1 MWPWNEGSAEFVVDG
16 LGSRERVIVLVTDAV
31 AVLVEE
37 AAGVPEAEFVV
48 LGEDDGSG
56 EDVTDEVF
64 VREADLVTDAVKELD
79 LVFVVLGCA
88 VCDGGVEL
96 DPEAALVRD
105 ASLVSETVGVPV
117 REGLDEGKA
126 VGEINGVRDLVAE
139 NDLDP
144 EGEAALDW
152 DGTLVKLI
160 LVVGV
165 LVGVTEGDDEYCKPW
180 QTPSTYSTE
189 PAAYSRPVTSE

>member
-1 MWPWNEGSAEFVVDG
+1 MADG
-16 LGSRERVIVLVTDAV
+16 LGSRVRLTDIVPDAE

-37 AAGVPEAEFVV
+37 GTGVPEAEFVV

-56 EDVTDEVF
+56 EDVTDAVF
-64 VREADLVTDAVKELD
+64 VRDTVLVADGGKELD
-79 LVFVVLGCA
+79 IVFVVLGCG

-105 ASLVSETVGVPV
+105 ASLVAETLGVMV
-117 REGLDEGKA
+117 KEGVDEGYA
-126 VGEINGVRDLVAE
+126 LVEGNGVRDLVEE
-139 NDLDP
+139 NDLDA

-152 DGTLVKLI
+152 DGTLDLLI

-165 LVGVTEGDDEYCKPW
+165 LVGVTEGDDEYSKP
-180 QTPSTYSTE
+180 
-189 PAAYSRPVTSE
+189 